1 LNCGDGGDG
10 GGTMLRSGGGGAVK
24 EDWGRFIMADS
35 AEGGLAETILSSS
48 AESD

>member
-1 LNCGDGGDG
+1 LNCGDG